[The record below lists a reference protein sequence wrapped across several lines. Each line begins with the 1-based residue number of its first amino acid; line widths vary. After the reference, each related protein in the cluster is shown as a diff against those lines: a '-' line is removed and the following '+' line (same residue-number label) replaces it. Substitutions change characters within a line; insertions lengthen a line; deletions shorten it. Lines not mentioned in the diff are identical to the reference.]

1 MEDEKSTR
9 VHCERETVKFC
20 SISASN
26 DLLAATVLDVHLM
39 TFGIKNGCY
48 NGVKVAIISVN
59 GTGFGMNVCV
69 VVLVVL
75 LVSRV
80 RCEVSY
86 LDLNLDKLNDFWH
99 RNAVMALLRVKA
111 NSLKRQLPS
120 TERIVYDQCAREAQ
134 NPPTL
139 AACVVGLL
147 NSRDNQSQNYA
158 SPQKSTDLFS
168 SMKSLFHE
176 VFPSP
181 TLGVATDDGKGKL
194 NLNAENPSD
203 NPPEIPIE
211 SQENEPDP
219 DLVKIINDL
228 RVEQQKQLTVF
239 NKAKTREKRS
249 LPPALSNLQKIR
261 NYISTVEKCNK
272 YANEVNNVNSEYFR
286 RAGLKM
292 EFSVKEPEKLGF
304 LDEIVKMINDGMRNN
319 SKISVL
325 SPRLLPLFS
334 GKRRPHLLSPNL
346 FSFQPNDG
354 VLSLPDIFKFLS
366 IGRNETNEWLE
377 TLMQLSGASDA
388 LEKSVKELEPKMQ
401 SLERDVYPKIVE
413 LQRWESQWRKVED
426 EMDDQQKMHLTNEGY
441 TFLNHNQMKRI
452 YSSPLAPKLDESTFM
467 NAHLTAA
474 QKEYRLEQD
483 IRALAKYSQPKAPR
497 RKKRE
502 RIDTTKLE
510 AEEFTIGEGH
520 HDLIIFHEN
529 NTVGNVA
536 VTSWPLILEQNCSE
550 KNCTGFQFSTAA
562 LFNSTTPPK
571 QYIQRATPI
580 RPVNTGDHVKLHD
593 EHQSHGSKSST
604 SEESLKEHSKSE
616 SHHEKESKESEEE
629 EDEELPKFETLKP
642 FAFGAKVNKGVV
654 LEGLTLSPFAFWSE
668 ILQPEALNFQVLS
681 PRAFIPSILSP
692 SALMAR
698 VLSPAA
704 FRAEILS
711 PRALHAWVLTPEAL
725 IAEVLSPKALEVRVL
740 SPEALIIQ
748 ILSPNALAPKIL
760 SPEALGVIVLSPS
773 VLSPH
778 ILSSEKLMVEV
789 LSPSILSGSEESK
802 ESKEGEEEKGSNEKE
817 KHINDDN
824 IEATKPYVQPPPHA
838 YPLKP
843 QFYQGNQPQDSNSH
857 YTQPSGQAQQGT
869 LIF

>member
-354 VLSLPDIFKFLS
+354 VLSLPDIFKFKNSSRIS
-366 IGRNETNEWLE
+366 I
-377 TLMQLSGASDA
+377 
-388 LEKSVKELEPKMQ
+388 SV
-401 SLERDVYPKIVE
+401 
-413 LQRWESQWRKVED
+413 
-426 EMDDQQKMHLTNEGY
+426 
-441 TFLNHNQMKRI
+441 
-452 YSSPLAPKLDESTFM
+452 APKLDESTFM